1 MRSSLPSGIFVRAWE
16 SRLDLL
22 RVLIIGPRDTPYEL
36 APFVIDFHFA
46 DDFPE
51 NPPKAH
57 FHSWTDGRGR
67 INPNL
72 YEDGTICISLLGTWP
87 GDEKDTWSA
96 KGSTMLQII
105 VSLLGL
111 VLVQEPYFSKPNPPL
126 LSRHGP
132 PPHDDLSA
140 FGSSLAFPVANDVNS
155 QLPYYNM
162 SETHSPAPV
171 LQSRNVPTVERYRL

>member
-1 MRSSLPSGIFVRAWE
+1 MSSSLPSGIFVRTWE
-16 SRLDLL
+16 SRLDLV
-22 RVLIIGPRDTPYEL
+22 RVLIIGPRETPYEL
-36 APFVIDFHFA
+36 APFMIDFHFA

-72 YEDGTICISLLGTWP
+72 YEDGTICLSLLGTWP
-87 GDEKDTWSA
+87 GDAKTTWSA

-111 VLVQEPYFSKPNPPL
+111 VLVREPYFSEPPPPL
-126 LSRHGP
+126 LSRHGTL
-132 PPHDDLSA
+132 HDDLSA
-140 FGSSLAFPVANDVNS
+140 FGSSVAFAVANDVKS
-155 QLPYYNM
+155 QLPYNNL
-162 SETHSPAPV
+162 SETLPPAPI
-171 LQSRNVPTVERYRL
+171 SNI